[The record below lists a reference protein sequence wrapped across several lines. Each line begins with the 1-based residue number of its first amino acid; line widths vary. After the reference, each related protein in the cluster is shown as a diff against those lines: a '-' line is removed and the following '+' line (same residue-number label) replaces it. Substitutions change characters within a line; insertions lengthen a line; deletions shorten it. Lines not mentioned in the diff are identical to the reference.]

1 MGRVIVCGSVN
12 MDVVVQSARRPKP
25 GETLLGAEVA
35 FLPGGKGLN
44 QAVAAARLGVS
55 TSMFGAVGDDAFGE
69 RLRAFL
75 ADSDVDTLGLQVVPG
90 QASGLALIQVAE
102 GDNAI
107 TVASGANSCFN
118 ESMVSVAPT
127 RDAVWVAQFETPLQ
141 ATDAIMRAAHQAG
154 ARTVLNLAPFQPC
167 PAALLASIDVAV
179 LNEIELAQATSTEI
193 DATSP
198 VSAVF
203 EACRKLRIRGA
214 GAVVATL
221 GRRGAVV
228 VTADDAVAVPGVEAR
243 VIDTTGAGDCF
254 VGALAARLADS
265 ATPVEAAR
273 YANVAA
279 ACSVERLGAAPSMPT
294 AAEVAMRLGSA

>member
-1 MGRVIVCGSVN
+1 MGRVIVCGSLN
-12 MDVVVQSARRPKP
+12 MDVVVQSARRPLP
-25 GETLLGAEVA
+25 GETLLGAEVT

-44 QAVAAARLGVS
+44 QAIAAARLGVP

-75 ADSDVDTLGLQVVPG
+75 ADGDVDTLGLQVVTG

-118 ESMVSVAPT
+118 ETMVSTAPT
-127 RDAVWVAQFETPLQ
+127 SGEVWVGQFETPLQ
-141 ATDAIMRAAHQAG
+141 ATEVVMRAAHKAG
-154 ARTVLNLAPFQPC
+154 ARTVLNLAPFQLY

-179 LNEIELAQATSTEI
+179 LNEIELAQATDTEI
-193 DATSP
+193 NAASP
-198 VSAVF
+198 VSAVV
-203 EACRKLRIRGA
+203 EACRKLRAQGA

-228 VTADDAVAVPGVEAR
+228 VTADNAVAVQGVEAR
-243 VIDTTGAGDCF
+243 VVDTTGAGDCF
-254 VGALAARLADS
+254 VGAFAAQLANN

-294 AAEVAMRLGSA
+294 AAEVAMRLASA

>member
-1 MGRVIVCGSVN
+1 MGRVIVCGSLN
-12 MDVVVQSARRPKP
+12 MDVVVQSARRPRT

-44 QAVAAARLGVS
+44 QAIASARLGVS
-55 TSMFGAVGDDAFGE
+55 TSIFGAVGDDAFGE

-75 ADSDVDTLGLQVVPG
+75 ADNDVDTLGLQVVTG

-107 TVASGANSCFN
+107 TVASGANSRFDQT
-118 ESMVSVAPT
+118 MVSAAPT
-127 RDAVWVAQFETPLQ
+127 ADEVWVAQFETPLQ
-141 ATDAIMRAAHQAG
+141 ATEAVMRAAHHAG
-154 ARTVLNLAPFQPC
+154 ARTVLNLAPFQPY
-167 PAALLASIDVAV
+167 PAALLRSIEVAV
-179 LNEIELAQATSTEI
+179 VNEIELAQATGIEI
-193 DATSP
+193 NATSP
-198 VSAVF
+198 VSAVV
-203 EACRKLRIRGA
+203 EACHKLRAQGA
-214 GAVVATL
+214 DTVVATL

-228 VTADDAVAVPGVEAR
+228 VTADGAVDVPGTTAR
-243 VIDTTGAGDCF
+243 VVDTTGAGDCF
-254 VGALAARLADS
+254 VGAFAAQLANK

-294 AAEVAMRLGSA
+294 AAEVAMRLASA